1 MRVELLAPRRARVRE
16 QDIHV
21 IRALAHLRHQLLDL
35 GELGAVRGDGDGGGA
50 GPLVGQGV
58 EGGAGF
64 VACGRFAAGD
74 VHFRTAGLEE
84 AGGGGC

>member
-1 MRVELLAPRRARVRE
+1 MRIELLAPRGARVRE

-21 IRALAHLRHQLLDL
+21 LRALPHLGHQLLDL

-50 GPLVGQGV
+50 GPFGGQGV

-64 VACGRFAAGD
+64 VAYGGLAAGYVD
-74 VHFRTAGLEE
+74 FGTAGLEE